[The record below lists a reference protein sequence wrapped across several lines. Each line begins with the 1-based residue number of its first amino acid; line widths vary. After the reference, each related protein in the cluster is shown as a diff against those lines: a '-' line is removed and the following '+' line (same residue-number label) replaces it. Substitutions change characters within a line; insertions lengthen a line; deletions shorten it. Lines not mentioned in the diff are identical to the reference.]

1 MTSPE
6 IPDDHRERIEKLR
19 AELAAAH
26 AGAYATVE
34 TDDVLTYLLDLAD
47 AVDDPGRSA
56 DPEPPVDP
64 EPPTDP
70 EPPADPEPPFDR
82 EAVRDRLAERNRQ
95 HADPEDADRMDLYT
109 IAAEFDV
116 AGRSEMTKDELLTAV
131 LDRAE
136 RLAANPFA
144 VVGVELSGM
153 ANEDGPGSDGVDG
166 AAEDDEDGATDDDE
180 DGAAGGDTDGD
191 TTGDEDGAAGGDT
204 TGDEDGA
211 ADGDT
216 DGDTTGDEDGA
227 ADGDTDGATDDDGG
241 DGADQLDAMMSLLDT
256 HDDKWGEA
264 DGDARYEVEL
274 PDGTV
279 ETARTK
285 DDVRALL
292 FKNY

>member
-1 MTSPE
+1 MTSTE
-6 IPDDHRERIEKLR
+6 IPEDHRERIEALR

-34 TDDVLTYLLDLAD
+34 TADVLAYLLDLAD
-47 AVDDPGRSA
+47 AVNDPDRSA
-56 DPEPPVDP
+56 DPEPP
-64 EPPTDP
+64 TDP
-70 EPPADPEPPFDR
+70 GPPFDR
-82 EAVRDRLAERNRQ
+82 EAVRERLAERNRR
-95 HADPEDADRMDLYT
+95 HTDPEDADRMDLYT
-109 IAAEFDV
+109 VAAEFDV

-131 LDRAE
+131 LDEAE

-144 VVGVELSGM
+144 AVDVDVPGT
-153 ANEDGPGSDGVDG
+153 ADGD
-166 AAEDDEDGATDDDE
+166 AADDESGTDAVDAD
-180 DGAAGGDTDGD
+180 
-191 TTGDEDGAAGGDT
+191 
-204 TGDEDGA
+204 A
-211 ADGDT
+211 ADGDAT
-216 DGDTTGDEDGA
+216 DGD
-227 ADGDTDGATDDDGG
+227 GG
-241 DGADQLDAMMSLLDT
+241 SSQLDAMMSLLDT

>member
-1 MTSPE
+1 MTLPE
-6 IPDDHRERIEKLR
+6 IPDDHRERIEELR

-26 AGAYATVE
+26 AGTYATVE
-34 TDDVLTYLLDLAD
+34 TDDVLAYLLDLAD

-56 DPEPPVDP
+56 DPEPP
-64 EPPTDP
+64 
-70 EPPADPEPPFDR
+70 ADPGPPFDR
-82 EAVRDRLAERNRQ
+82 EAVRGRLAERNRQ
-95 HADPEDADRMDLYT
+95 HGDPEEADRMDLYT
-109 IAAEFDV
+109 VAAEFDV

-131 LDRAE
+131 LDAAE

-144 VVGVELSGM
+144 AVDVEI
-153 ANEDGPGSDGVDG
+153 P
-166 AAEDDEDGATDDDE
+166 GATDERAPETDD
-180 DGAAGGDTDGD
+180 DDDA
-191 TTGDEDGAAGGDT
+191 
-204 TGDEDGA
+204 
-211 ADGDT
+211 
-216 DGDTTGDEDGA
+216 
-227 ADGDTDGATDDDGG
+227 DDGG
-241 DGADQLDAMMSLLDT
+241 DGASDDDDGEGDDSADDGEGSSQLDAMMSLLDT